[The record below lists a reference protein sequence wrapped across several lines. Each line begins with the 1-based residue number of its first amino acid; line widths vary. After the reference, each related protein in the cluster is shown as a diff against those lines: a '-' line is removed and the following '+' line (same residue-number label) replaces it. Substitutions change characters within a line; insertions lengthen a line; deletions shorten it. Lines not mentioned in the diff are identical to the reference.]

1 MRFSMPYLP
10 CEFEIPDDWLSE
22 AGFTGFRP
30 NGSAYRSS
38 VPALCVPLTQIEPIV
53 RNVTQPKDFAGFER
67 GRLVHLL
74 KRIVAGDE
82 IDPVDGMKLPV
93 SEICGVPYRYRVC
106 DGFHR
111 FHASVAAGFDALP
124 MKV

>member
-82 IDPVDGMKLPV
+82 IDPVDGMKLPSLKSAESLIV
-93 SEICGVPYRYRVC
+93 IVC
-106 DGFHR
+106 ATAFIGSMR
-111 FHASVAAGFDALP
+111 QLLP
-124 MKV
+124 DSMHCR